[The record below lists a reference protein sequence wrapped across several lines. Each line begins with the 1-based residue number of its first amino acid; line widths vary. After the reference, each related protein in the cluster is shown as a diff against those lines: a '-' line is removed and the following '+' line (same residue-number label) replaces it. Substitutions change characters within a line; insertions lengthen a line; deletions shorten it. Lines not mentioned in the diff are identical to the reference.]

1 MQAELSYTPRPQFIA
16 FHQRTQRFACI
27 VAHRRC
33 GKTVASVNELL
44 IRALY
49 TPKEDA
55 RYAYI
60 APYYRQAKDVAW
72 SYLKDAARPFIKS
85 EKDIRESELRV
96 KLINGSWITLYGSDN
111 PDTLRGIYLDGVVID
126 EIGDAR
132 PTLWEEVV
140 LPTLAD
146 RKGWAVFIGTPKGK
160 NHYYRINERAKEDP
174 NWFQLTLKA
183 SQTHVLPEE
192 DLAEMKAQMSD
203 DQYEQEL
210 ECSFEAAV
218 LGTYYAS
225 IIDMIEKNNQT
236 NKLDLYDPNFPVS
249 AACDLGFTDS
259 TAFWFWQLKP
269 DGVAIID
276 YYEAHSEP
284 LQHYF
289 DHLQSMSY
297 EYDTI
302 WLPHDARAKTLQTG
316 RSTIE
321 QFLEYGFP
329 CRITPS
335 LKLQHGIDA
344 ARLVLPMCH
353 FDKKAQD
360 GIEALRAYR
369 RNYDKVT
376 KSFANAPK
384 HDWSSHGSDAFRY
397 FALVVRTAL
406 NIPASQL
413 NANQSQKSQLK
424 QKGYTL
430 DELFA
435 DSERQQPLT
444 IQRMRI

>member
-1 MQAELSYTPRPQFIA
+1 MAELSYKPRPQFLD
-16 FHQRTQRFACI
+16 FHQRTERFACI

-49 TPKEDA
+49 TPKTDA

-60 APYYRQAKDVAW
+60 APFYRQAKDVAW
-72 SYLKDAARPFIKS
+72 SYLKEAARPFINS
-85 EKDIRESELRV
+85 DKDIRESELRV

-146 RKGWAVFIGTPKGK
+146 RQGWAVFIGTPKGK

-183 SQTHVLPEE
+183 STTNILTQE
-192 DLAEMKAQMSD
+192 DLTEMKAQMSD

-225 IIDMIEKNNQT
+225 IINMIEQNQQT
-236 NKLDLYDPNFPVS
+236 ARQSLYDPNFPVS

-259 TAFWFWQLKP
+259 TAFWFWQIKP
-269 DGVAIID
+269 DGLAIID
-276 YYEAHSEP
+276 HYEAHSQP

-289 DHLQSMSY
+289 DHLHSLPY
-297 EYDTI
+297 VYDTI

-321 QFLEYGFP
+321 QFLINQFP
-329 CRITPS
+329 CKITPS

-344 ARLVLPMCH
+344 ARLVLPLCY
-353 FDKKAQD
+353 FDQKAD
-360 GIEALRAYR
+360 EGLEALRAYR
-369 RNYDKVT
+369 RNYDAQT
-376 KSFANAPK
+376 KSFAATPK
-384 HDWSSHGSDAFRY
+384 HDWSSHSADAFRY
-397 FALVVRTAL
+397 LSLVVRTSL
-406 NIPASQL
+406 DIPDPDKVYKTAKVSQF
-413 NANQSQKSQLK
+413 KP
-424 QKGYTL
+424 KGFTL
-430 DELFA
+430 DELYA
-435 DSERQQPLT
+435 DRDSNAPKLS
-444 IQRMRI
+444 IQKMRI